1 MFQHLNSRIKSLTLL
16 DIGLIKWSVVFATII
31 LVKIFPQILNIS
43 YTVLTVLMVACM
55 ARPVYKVW
63 IKK

>member
-1 MFQHLNSRIKSLTLL
+1 MLQHLNARIKTLTFI

-31 LVKIFPQILNIS
+31 LVKLFPQILNIS
-43 YTVLTVLMVACM
+43 YAVLAVLMVACM

-63 IKK
+63 IKE